1 MSEDR
6 HPDIEQLVSVPVFV
20 FSEELPRGHLRIPKR
35 MADEIARAGADGI
48 LFQAAPH
55 IEVRPGDDEP
65 DQRLALVGLTFGFVP
80 AAKKA

>member
-1 MSEDR
+1 MESEDR
-6 HPDIEQLVSVPVFV
+6 PVIEQLVSVPVFV

-35 MADEIARAGADGI
+35 MAYEIARAGADGI

-55 IEVRPGDDEP
+55 IKVRPGDDEP
-65 DQRLALVGLTFGFVP
+65 DKRLSLVGLTFGFVP